1 MSKLEEYRD
10 AERALYE
17 NLQRLENLKN
27 NTQLIKELE
36 FEKRLMMLLKRYSKK
51 TEDLLDFIRPV
62 LVTGLETQ
70 EQRPS
75 HRRDARKKCR

>member
-1 MSKLEEYRD
+1 MSKLKEYRD
-10 AERALYE
+10 AERALNE
-17 NLQRLENLKN
+17 NLQHLEDLKN

-36 FEKRLMMLLKRYSKK
+36 FEKRLMTLLKRYSKK

-62 LVTGLETQ
+62 LVTGLKTQ

-75 HRRDARKKCR
+75 YRRDARKKCR